1 MGNLQEAPRVADT
14 EMVMRRVP
22 KLQLTR
28 DEPNGPERPSSA
40 AFLQDGPDGK
50 VSVYLKSETT
60 PEAVLGSRLETYLV
74 EVQVGTI
81 TMEEGLEVIRTPKK
95 GDLGHCDVIGR
106 KTKSKR
112 KHIAG
117 ASQWIPGFGPSDSA

>member
-1 MGNLQEAPRVADT
+1 MNDLQDAPRVADT
-14 EMVMRRVP
+14 EIVMRRVP

-28 DEPNGPERPSSA
+28 DTPNGPERPSSA

-60 PEAVLGSRLETYLV
+60 PEEVLGSRLETYLV

-81 TMEEGLEVIRTPKK
+81 TAEEGLEVVRTPKE
-95 GDLGHCDVIGR
+95 GDPGHCDIIGR
-106 KTKSKR
+106 KTQSKR
-112 KHIAG
+112 RHIAS
-117 ASQWIPGFGPSDSA
+117 ASQWIQGFGPADSA